1 MAKLK
6 RDDELYKLLTD
17 EVFSYYDLEPG
28 DGSNDD
34 LIENKMTGYDELQK
48 EARYAKDHF
57 ETMFGGE
64 KNPKKALRRYL
75 VDLKEEA
82 MQKDIDLIYRS
93 IDAIPIL
100 KNKILEIVK
109 QGMDPDI
116 RDSPDRPKISVKDI
130 FDETLFHERTDRW
143 VTGKDGKK
151 YLRAVSRETK
161 RNELL
166 RQLSDLP
173 YPELPGKVKEL
184 REQYLDISGEQEYTV
199 PATTYKRE
207 YVTLRQKIGKLVAEK
222 GGITGSIERL
232 DPAYDYRRIA
242 DKVGKLQDGNLSKE
256 QQEFLDRQV
265 RYLEGDVAILM
276 SYKELA
282 EQLKL
287 EIKPPSDKLSVK
299 DQILQYRK
307 QLGDRLQEIS
317 GNVDISKKSLAYLDL
332 VESKKGNNPTLYQET
347 VADLAKEPGI
357 GEYRAKRWSSGEK
370 TVPLTAWK
378 SRASDIIKKQEERR
392 QFLFSDSTTFE
403 DFQEAWKDHPEN
415 RGLVAWKPLY
425 DKDGKPVLRKKDG
438 KKVMIPEGVT
448 KFGDKYYRTGIDD
461 KILADT
467 KRNMTEEL
475 FSAFTSLEDFRK
487 LWKKPEYRSLIPW
500 VQAINKNGAPVN
512 RSDGSPL
519 MVPEGVTRF
528 EGHVFRTDTDSEA
541 LAAAKRERTARL
553 KAATRAELEQD
564 SWEDFN
570 KKIQGKDPKYR
581 SSWYWKEET
590 DADGKVT
597 KRYLDG
603 LVSFG
608 GNRYRVGIDDQR
620 LAEDFARAV
629 GNAPAEIEAAKKR
642 ILEVRKLRI
651 DQLVEDIEKK
661 RATGQDVTVLEKALD
676 RRQKS
681 YDVLEGKDYTYRT
694 IGSYDIRKSLIIQ
707 ASKLLPIKAEIAE
720 IDPAF
725 YIGNMLD
732 NVPDDEKE
740 KTLAQVKQDLIDTQK
755 KIESYR
761 ENYKKKGFVIPDRV
775 GRAQLTD
782 QLDWYQTSDRLMSYM
797 EKRSYDDFRA
807 DIEDADFQQLKKS
820 LPLGY
825 FRKIKGNIYRST
837 IDADIIA
844 DYDRISKQYQ
854 EREQRALT
862 GPTVKAQPS
871 AGNNKFGALLQQ
883 NMVTDQKI
891 VQDAQA
897 AFNSTSDLFS
907 SSYGNLSAAAKRFY
921 NRNYGVPVKEGSNY
935 YRSIYDMPD
944 DAWARAEKAAGYD
957 TPRQRSG
964 ITSSDINAAEEEKLQ
979 QEVTADL
986 KGRTWEPVKKE
997 DKTVTAAVQEK
1008 KLDEIVVSARAEQET
1023 KNNLRRMLQRAEK
1036 EVKRSSIGSM
1046 GLMGAF
1052 VLFNAAMT
1060 GTSREAEER
1069 RRRVEQERRIK
1080 KYGYDY
1086 Q

>member
-6 RDDELYKLLTD
+6 RDDELFNMLQDILY
-17 EVFSYYDLEPG
+17 VYDLEPG

-34 LIENKMTGYDELQK
+34 LIEKMHGYDELEK
-48 EARYAKDHF
+48 KAKDAAEHF
-57 ETMFGGE
+57 QTKFKGE
-64 KNPKKALRRYL
+64 KNPEKALRRYL
-75 VDLKEEA
+75 VSLKEEA
-82 MQKDIDLIYRS
+82 MQKDIELIYGL
-93 IDAIPIL
+93 IDDDPTLKNRIL
-100 KNKILEIVK
+100 KIVEQGIDPEIRADI
-109 QGMDPDI
+109 DP
-116 RDSPDRPKISVKDI
+116 STLSVKDI
-130 FDETLFHERTDRW
+130 FDESLFHERTDRW
-143 VTGKDGKK
+143 VTGKNGKE
-151 YLRAVSRETK
+151 YLRATSMETR
-161 RNELL
+161 RNELI

-173 YPELPGKVKEL
+173 YPELPDKITAL
-184 REQYLDISGEQEYTV
+184 REQYVQISGKKYKA

-207 YVTLRQKIGKLVAEK
+207 YVTLRQRIGKLVAEK
-222 GGITGSIERL
+222 GGIVDSIERL

-242 DKVGKLQDGNLSKE
+242 DKVGKLQNGNLSKE
-256 QQEFLDRQV
+256 QQEFLDQQV
-265 RYLEGDVAILM
+265 RYLEGDAAVLR

-282 EQLKL
+282 EKFKA
-287 EIKPPSDKLSVK
+287 EVKPPSDKLSVK

-307 QLGDRLQEIS
+307 QFGERLQEIS
-317 GNVDISKKSLAYLDL
+317 GNADISKKSLAYLDL
-332 VESKKGNNPTLYQET
+332 VESKKGDNPQLYQET

-357 GEYRAKRWSSGEK
+357 GEYRAKRWSSGEH

-392 QFLFSDSTTFE
+392 QFLFSDSTAFE
-403 DFQEAWKDHPEN
+403 DFQEAWKDPKN
-415 RGLVAWKPLY
+415 RSAVVWKKAKDKNGNPVLR
-425 DKDGKPVLRKKDG
+425 KDGKPVM
-438 KKVMIPEGVT
+438 VPEDIT
-448 KFGDKYYRTGIDD
+448 KFAGKYYRTGIDD

-467 KRNMTEEL
+467 KRSMTEEL

-487 LWKKPEYRSLIPW
+487 LWKKREYRSLIPW
-500 VQAINKNGAPVN
+500 VQATDKNGAPVN
-512 RSDGSPL
+512 RSDGNPL
-519 MVPEGVTRF
+519 MVPKGVTRF
-528 EGHVFRTDTDSEA
+528 EGHAFRTDTDSEA

-570 KKIQGKDPKYR
+570 KKIKGKDPKYR

-590 DADGKVT
+590 DTDGKVT
-597 KRYLDG
+597 KRYLDR

-608 GNRYRVGIDDQR
+608 GNRYRKGIDDQR
-620 LAEDFARAV
+620 LADDFARAI
-629 GNAPAEIEAAKKR
+629 GEAPSIAEAAKQR
-642 ILEVRKLRI
+642 ILTVKQRQI
-651 DQLVEDIEKK
+651 DQLTEDIEKK
-661 RATGQDVTVLEKALD
+661 RAAGQDVTVLEKALETKQ
-676 RRQKS
+676 RS
-681 YDVLEGKDYTYRT
+681 YDVLKGKDYTYRT
-694 IGSYDIRKSLIIQ
+694 VGSYDIRKSLVIQ

-740 KTLAQVKQDLIDTQK
+740 KTLSQVKQDLIDTQK
-755 KIESYR
+755 NVESYR
-761 ENYKKKGFVIPDRV
+761 EDYKKKGFVIPDRV

-797 EKRSYDDFRA
+797 EKQSYDDFRA

-820 LPLGY
+820 LPVGY

-837 IDADIIA
+837 ADADIISS
-844 DYDRISKQYQ
+844 YDRITQHYR
-854 EREQRALT
+854 EREQRAMT
-862 GPTVKAQPS
+862 GPAARAQPS
-871 AGNNKFGALLQQ
+871 VGQNKFGALLQQ
-883 NMVTDQKI
+883 SMVTDQKI

-907 SSYGNLSAAAKRFY
+907 SSYGNLSAAAKQFY
-921 NRNYGVPVKEGSNY
+921 DRNYGVPVKEGNNY

-944 DAWARAEKAAGYD
+944 DAWVRAEKAAGYD

-964 ITSSDINAAEEEKLQ
+964 VTSSDINTAEEEKLQ

-986 KGRTWEPVKKE
+986 KGRTWEPVKRE
-997 DKTVTAAVQEK
+997 DKTAAAAAQEK

-1036 EVKRSSIGSM
+1036 EVKRNSIGSM

-1052 VLFNAAMT
+1052 VLFNVAMT
-1060 GTSREAEER
+1060 GNSREAEER